1 MSQDEKKLYNKRR
14 TEAFRRRRMEEE
26 RLLSMPV
33 GQITEEALDRAQRV
47 VIRNA
52 KRAEA
57 ARLRYHK
64 MSAEQRKAY
73 NQRRYT
79 PKARK
84 QGEESPNGSVKQE
97 DDQFTEEGLDAL
109 TSIEQVI

>member
-1 MSQDEKKLYNKRR
+1 
-14 TEAFRRRRMEEE
+14 MEEE

-33 GQITEEALDRAQRV
+33 GQINEEALDRAQRV

-57 ARLRYHK
+57 ARLRYHR
-64 MSAEQRKAY
+64 MTADERRNY

-79 PKARK
+79 PKSKHEPTIIDDGGGRAPVVIVK
-84 QGEESPNGSVKQE
+84 EESAKRR
-97 DDQFTEEGLDAL
+97 AL
-109 TSIEQVI
+109 KWAQTANVAA